1 MTALAFE
8 PTLDIHAEHALTGDP
23 STDHSY
29 LMRALEAQGRGDTV
43 QAEYMFRNFLAAYPG
58 NPIASYSM
66 AVILLHRR
74 DREGALQTLEAGVAA
89 NPGFAPLWLAKGS
102 AEHGLGLR
110 EEALKSY
117 DQAIGIKPDYLE
129 ALVNSGALLREM
141 HKHAEALQRFQAVL
155 TFQPDYQTALGNS
168 AILLSE
174 FKQLDQAIATLQRL
188 LQINPDYD
196 YGLGLLAYERL
207 HACDWTDHDALQQAI
222 IEGLREGKRTC
233 KSLGLM
239 ALSDSAADHQ
249 QCARIFSAHHLPES
263 PPPLWQ
269 GERYRHDRIRVA
281 YMSPDLREHPV
292 GHLMAGIFE
301 HHDHHRFETIAV
313 SLGAND
319 GSRLRQRMVNAFDHF
334 IDARDMSSRHIAETL
349 RRMEVDILIDLAGY
363 TSDAR
368 TDVLAHRPAPAHVN
382 YLGYPGTMGYKEM
395 DYLIA
400 DRCVIP
406 PEHQCFYDER
416 VLYLPDAYLPTDD
429 KVQIAE
435 RTPTRAECG
444 LPDDAFVFCSFCHD
458 YKISPSWFDMW
469 MRILSGAPGS
479 VLWLM
484 SRNAQSQANLR
495 QAAQA
500 RGVDPQRLIFA
511 SRVPLIEDHLAR
523 YRQASLFLDTHPYN
537 AHTTAADALMAGLPV
552 LTYLGGSFPSR
563 VASSLVSSIG
573 LNELVTHSHQA
584 YEDTAIR
591 IANNADLHQD
601 IRSRLERQR
610 AGSGLFDTPAFC
622 RHLEALYTQ
631 IWYEGQ
637 LQRGSH
643 IQRSTR

>member
-523 YRQASLFLDTHPYN
+523 YRQASLFLGTH
-537 AHTTAADALMAGLPV
+537 H
-552 LTYLGGSFPSR
+552 GGGRPHGWL
-563 VASSLVSSIG
+563 AC
-573 LNELVTHSHQA
+573 
-584 YEDTAIR
+584 
-591 IANNADLHQD
+591 ADLPGRIVPLACGFEPGEQH
-601 IRSRLERQR
+601 RPE
-610 AGSGLFDTPAFC
+610 
-622 RHLEALYTQ
+622 
-631 IWYEGQ
+631 
-637 LQRGSH
+637 
-643 IQRSTR
+643 

>member
-511 SRVPLIEDHLAR
+511 SRVPLIEAHLAR